1 MNDKLLSQFASEL
14 GTILQWEE
22 ECPGVYYLGIL
33 PEDQGAVGREYYAVF
48 ENAPI
53 SQEVRAMGRR
63 LETVPAWVY
72 LLDSEE
78 GPRWA
83 VYYEMLKYK
92 TMHGLP
98 LPEGESLR
106 DAALYGMELCPDY
119 FGAYPV
125 PPQTPWGFTLRHRP
139 LDNGIYWME
148 TDQCAE
154 VMAVSYPIWET
165 ELSDGVQILAMRLD
179 HEGELGYLYFS
190 KQAACVA
197 IFELLRTRSGLS
209 ALGLIRKAELMNAI
223 WEYYPEY
230 AMGFNAQEQA
240 GLTDG
245 PGLLLYALGVEDR
258 KLQGAAEYM
267 VAMTPG
273 AGVEYI
279 GLWK

>member
-1 MNDKLLSQFASEL
+1 MDDELLYLLANEV
-14 GTILQWEE
+14 GKILQWEE
-22 ECPGVYYLGIL
+22 ECPGVYYLSVL
-33 PEDQGAVGREYYAVF
+33 PEDEKGSGLEYYAVF

-53 SQEVRAMGRR
+53 SQEVRTMGKR

-83 VYYEMLKYK
+83 VYYEILKYK
-92 TMHGLP
+92 TMHNHP
-98 LPEGESLR
+98 LPEGESLQ

-119 FGAYPV
+119 FGTYPV
-125 PPQTPWGFTLRHRP
+125 PPQTPWGRTLRHRP

-154 VMAVSYPIWET
+154 VLAVSYPMWEG
-165 ELSDGVQILAMRLD
+165 ELSEGVQTIAKRLE
-179 HEGELGYLYFS
+179 HEGEFGYLYFS

-197 IFELLRTRSGLS
+197 IWELLRTRSELT

-223 WEYYPEY
+223 WQFYPEY

-240 GLTDG
+240 GLHDG
-245 PGLLLYALGVEDR
+245 MGLLLYALGAEDR
-258 KLQGAAEYM
+258 KLEGAVENM
-267 VAMTPG
+267 IAMTTDTG
-273 AGVEYI
+273 NGYI
-279 GLWK
+279 GFWM